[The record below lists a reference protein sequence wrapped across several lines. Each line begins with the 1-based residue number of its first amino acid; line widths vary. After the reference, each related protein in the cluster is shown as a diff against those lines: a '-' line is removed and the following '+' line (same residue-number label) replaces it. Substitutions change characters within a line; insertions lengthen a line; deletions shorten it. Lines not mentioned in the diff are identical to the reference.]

1 MKLNEYLTV
10 VIPCKNEKNVIIDCL
25 NYLDRQNNIT
35 GTKVYICDSS
45 NDRITKPLIKLN
57 EFKNLDIE
65 ILGGGLPAKARNIGF
80 KHSKTIY
87 TLFLDADV
95 FLTDKNLLTKCM
107 RISLDYYLDLQT
119 VKFKTING
127 KYDFAYIMLDFL
139 RKMVSKISP
148 FCLGGFMLFRTL
160 KLRELGGFNN
170 ECVFAEDYELS
181 KRIEPRK
188 FKVSNYNV
196 YTLNRRFESKGIY
209 YMGKMLLKSFFNRNN
224 PDFFKKSYDY
234 WT

>member
-1 MKLNEYLTV
+1 MKLNEYLTI

-25 NYLDRQNNIT
+25 NYLSKQNNID
-35 GTKVYICDSS
+35 GTKIYICDSS
-45 NDRITKPLIKLN
+45 NDRITKSLIKLN

-65 ILGGGLPAKARNIGF
+65 ILNGGLPAVARNIGF
-80 KHSKTIY
+80 KKSKTIY

-95 FLTDKNLLTKCM
+95 FLKDKNLLVKCM
-107 RISLDYYLDLQT
+107 QISIDNYLDLQT
-119 VKFKTING
+119 VKFRTLNG
-127 KYDFAYIMLDFL
+127 KFDFAYIALDFL
-139 RKMVSKISP
+139 RKIVSKISP

-181 KRIEPRK
+181 KRVEPNK
-188 FKVSNYNV
+188 FKVSNYYV

-209 YMGKMLLKSFFNRNN
+209 YMGKMLFKSYVNRNN
-224 PDFFKKSYDY
+224 PDFFKKGHNY

>member
-10 VIPCKNEKNVIIDCL
+10 IIPCKNEKNIVIDCL
-25 NYLDRQNNIT
+25 NYLNKQKDID

-45 NDRITKPLIKLN
+45 NDRITKSLIKLSTF
-57 EFKNLDIE
+57 ENLDIE
-65 ILGGGLPAKARNIGF
+65 ILSGGLPAKARNIGF
-80 KHSKTIY
+80 KKSNTIY

-95 FLTDKNLLTKCM
+95 FLYDKNLLVNCLH
-107 RISLDYYLDLQT
+107 ISLDNYLDLQT

-139 RKMVSKISP
+139 RQIVSKISP

-160 KLRELGGFNN
+160 KLRELGGFNDD
-170 ECVFAEDYELS
+170 CVFAEDYELS
-181 KRIEPRK
+181 KRIEPKK

-209 YMGKMLLKSFFNRNN
+209 YMAKMLFKSFINRNN
-224 PDFFKKSYDY
+224 PDFFKKEHNY
-234 WT
+234 WV

>member
-10 VIPCKNEKNVIIDCL
+10 IIPCKNEKNIVIDCL
-25 NYLDRQNNIT
+25 NYLNKQKDID

-45 NDRITKPLIKLN
+45 NDRITKSLIKLSTF
-57 EFKNLDIE
+57 ENLDIE
-65 ILGGGLPAKARNIGF
+65 ILSGGLPAKARNIGF
-80 KHSKTIY
+80 KKSNTIY

-95 FLTDKNLLTKCM
+95 FLHDKNLLVNCLH
-107 RISLDYYLDLQT
+107 ISLDNYLDLQT

-139 RKMVSKISP
+139 RKIVSKISP

-160 KLRELGGFNN
+160 KLRELGGFNDD
-170 ECVFAEDYELS
+170 CVFAEDYELS
-181 KRIEPRK
+181 KRIEPKK

-209 YMGKMLLKSFFNRNN
+209 YMGKMLFKSFINRNN
-224 PDFFKKSYDY
+224 PDFFKKEHNY
-234 WT
+234 WV